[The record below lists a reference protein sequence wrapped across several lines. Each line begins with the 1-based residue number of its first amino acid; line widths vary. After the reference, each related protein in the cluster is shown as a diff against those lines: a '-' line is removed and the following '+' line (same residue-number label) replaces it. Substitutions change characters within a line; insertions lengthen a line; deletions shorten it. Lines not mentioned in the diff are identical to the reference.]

1 MTRTLGPQ
9 LGRAAVQG
17 CKAARAIPR
26 AVAGKQAPEAPLA
39 ANVCKAGPPAAAA
52 PRSGRFKVAQGPG
65 LPGGWWWLR
74 PSAPIWGG
82 PPADFAAAPR
92 RGGKS
97 RSEG

>member
-9 LGRAAVQG
+9 LGRAAWHG
-17 CKAARAIPR
+17 CKAARALPR
-26 AVAGKQAPEAPLA
+26 AVVGKQAPKAPLA

-52 PRSGRFKVAQGPG
+52 PRQAGLMWPSAPG
-65 LPGGWWWLR
+65 HPGGYWWLR

-82 PPADFAAAPR
+82 PPADYAAAPR